1 MFDREMDEDEA
12 IDIDAKQERKH
23 SRIQKYPIPELTP
36 PAALMTGIIRG
47 EREDQYDTTPRS
59 NHGSFV
65 LCWNYLARLP
75 HKDSLRDNKNYDYT
89 RQIDGLKTLHR
100 RVLPQNQLG
109 MRI

>member
-1 MFDREMDEDEA
+1 
-12 IDIDAKQERKH
+12 
-23 SRIQKYPIPELTP
+23 
-36 PAALMTGIIRG
+36 MTGG

-89 RQIDGLKTLHR
+89 RQIDGLKRLHR